1 MATSVTQSLFGITPQ
16 SIQNERD
23 AALRQQAIQFAQ
35 LDPFQAARMG
45 LFQGA
50 AQLGSGIASALSD
63 PEIEQARQ
71 RQGMLGGLDL
81 NDPDALMA
89 AAQNIQGSDPQAAL
103 ALFNQANA
111 VKKDLST
118 VNKNK
123 YEMEQDQAA
132 YQMRFTG
139 LKSRYPEMD
148 DEQVRSLASDVEA
161 FRKAMEGNKVFQET
175 AEGVFLVDKNN
186 PANKVRIGTPVD
198 KRSVTKVDIGAP
210 DTTGKAFEVADAD
223 SLKNL
228 RTAAAAAAGQLG
240 FISQARDQV
249 QNLAVAGTGVPSVV
263 RGINTFLAPLGI
275 NSDQVAKT
283 RNLEQAL
290 NSIIAQGIKQYG
302 ANPSTADLE
311 FAKRASASIT
321 DPQQAIAETLNYL
334 EERAQALINK
344 STAAD
349 TYLLQNKNLGGF
361 EQFWVNQQRNA
372 NNPPQQSGVRKT
384 KSGVSYTVVPQN

>member
-1 MATSVTQSLFGITPQ
+1 
-16 SIQNERD
+16 
-23 AALRQQAIQFAQ
+23 
-35 LDPFQAARMG
+35 
-45 LFQGA
+45 
-50 AQLGSGIASALSD
+50 
-63 PEIEQARQ
+63 
-71 RQGMLGGLDL
+71 MLGGLDL

-123 YEMEQDQAA
+123 YDMEQDQAA

-139 LKSRYPEMD
+139 LKSRYPEMA

-321 DPQQAIAETLNYL
+321 DPKQAIAETLNYL

-372 NNPPQQSGVRKT
+372 NNPPQQAGARKT